1 MKMAILNREDLTAR
15 LQQRFGESENDDDIA
30 FVEDITDTFN
40 NLTEQDQTARIQEL
54 ETELA
59 EQKKKYRD
67 RFFAPAPDGGNT
79 NNTGQNEE
87 QENRKPLRFEDLFT
101 EVK

>member
-1 MKMAILNREDLTAR
+1 MAILSREELQSR
-15 LQQRFGESENDDDIA
+15 LQERFGESENDDDIS

-40 NLTEQDQTARIQEL
+40 NYDTNDQTARISEL
-54 ETELA
+54 ETQLA

-67 RFFAPAPDGGNT
+67 RFFSNDSGSSEKP
-79 NNTGQNEE
+79 EE
-87 QENRKPLRFEDLFT
+87 NKDEEEKKTPLRFEDLFT

>member
-1 MKMAILNREDLTAR
+1 MAILSREE
-15 LQQRFGESENDDDIA
+15 LQSKLQERFGESENDEDIS

-40 NLTEQDQTARIQEL
+40 NFDTNDQSARISEL

-67 RFFAPAPDGGNT
+67 RFFS
-79 NNTGQNEE
+79 NNSDSQESQEDFKDEE
-87 QENRKPLRFEDLFT
+87 EKKTPLRFEELFT

>member
-1 MKMAILNREDLTAR
+1 MAILSREE
-15 LQQRFGESENDDDIA
+15 LQSKLQERFGESENDDDIS

-40 NLTEQDQTARIQEL
+40 NFDSNDQSTRISEL
-54 ETELA
+54 ETQLA

-67 RFFAPAPDGGNT
+67 RFFS
-79 NNTGQNEE
+79 NNSESHEQHEDYKDEE
-87 QENRKPLRFEDLFT
+87 KKAPLRFEDLFT